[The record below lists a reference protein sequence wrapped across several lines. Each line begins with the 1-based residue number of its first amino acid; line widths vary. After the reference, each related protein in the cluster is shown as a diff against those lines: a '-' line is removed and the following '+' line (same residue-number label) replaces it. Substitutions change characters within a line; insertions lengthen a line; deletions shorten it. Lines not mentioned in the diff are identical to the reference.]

1 MTTEEEEREG
11 RECKDERKTS
21 NNKKSAHPR
30 SKNTGRFRQESTGNR
45 RNVEAVFPPEIFWIF
60 SDDFRPVPAG
70 SGDFP
75 ASFLQDHLIDLLLSK
90 AARNYQSH
98 RFMDDFV
105 YDVMHHRSNEND
117 LIKHI
122 QDTASTKI
130 LIDEQELLILKNLTH
145 ANIEYKRAEYRK

>member
-1 MTTEEEEREG
+1 LTWDIVENIKLEFKQKNEEIRLSVNKYYQFKTCYNRFTLEEIQKIQHTKHLDNASDEIKLIHEILREF
-11 RECKDERKTS
+11 
-21 NNKKSAHPR
+21 AI
-30 SKNTGRFRQESTGNR
+30 
-45 RNVEAVFPPEIFWIF
+45 EASIPMH
-60 SDDFRPVPAG
+60 
-70 SGDFP
+70 
-75 ASFLQDHLIDLLLSK
+75 HLIDLLLSK

-105 YDVMHHRSNEND
+105 YDVMHHRLNEND